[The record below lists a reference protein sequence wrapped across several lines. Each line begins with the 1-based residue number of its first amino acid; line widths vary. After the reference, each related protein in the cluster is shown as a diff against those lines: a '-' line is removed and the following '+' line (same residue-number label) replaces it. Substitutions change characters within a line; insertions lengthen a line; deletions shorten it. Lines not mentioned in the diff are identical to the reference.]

1 MVWSRTDRPAIEHG
15 PAALP
20 GVIVH
25 ELPDGWVLIS
35 WPYRTGWYAPD
46 AVYETKSVRDVSD
59 EESDRWF
66 VRFGLP
72 GGSSPVRR
80 HHPEGLTTA
89 AVVGSRSPD

>member
-1 MVWSRTDRPAIEHG
+1 MGCMHPPTDIPQGRRVVWSRTDRPAIEHG

-35 WPYRTGWYAPD
+35 WPYKTGWYAPD

-59 EESDRWF
+59 EEFDQL
-66 VRFGLP
+66 VRE
-72 GGSSPVRR
+72 VRASGEGA
-80 HHPEGLTTA
+80 PE
-89 AVVGSRSPD
+89 D